1 MAVSYQI
8 KCEHC
13 GTEFL
18 HIAGEDYGTLCMC
31 VGCENHIET
40 DAAIRCP
47 SCMHRLNS
55 TEEEFERQV
64 KTTMFWD

>member
-1 MAVSYQI
+1 MSVGYQI

-13 GTEFL
+13 GTEVMHL
-18 HIAGEDYGTLCMC
+18 AVGSAYAARMHAGGEC
-31 VGCENHIET
+31 HIET
-40 DAAIRCP
+40 DVAIRCP

-55 TEEEFERQV
+55 TKEVFERQV

>member
-1 MAVSYQI
+1 MSVGYQI

-13 GTEFL
+13 GAEVMHLTVGNS
-18 HIAGEDYGTLCMC
+18 HTARTSAKGEY
-31 VGCENHIET
+31 HIET
-40 DAAIRCP
+40 DVAIRCP

-55 TEEEFERQV
+55 TKEGYERQV